1 MAADL
6 ILTNLEK
13 SLSEDFG
20 IPTDIKFVFTKKEG
34 GDGSTSIE
42 EIRAHKSILALA
54 SDVFKKCFYGGFKE
68 DNGSIG
74 IEDATKESFDAMI
87 SFIYNKKTDLSN
99 YDFDL
104 LCSIYYLADKYNI
117 NALEEETLKAVK
129 SKDIP
134 SDNVLD
140 IGVLAMKHL
149 IHDKLAEA
157 LFEAAAR
164 RLSRLFKGD
173 LSRAADYLAKVD
185 ADDNL
190 DPIRYKS
197 VVKIMARLRMINLA
211 PKRSTAKIAFDL
223 LEELL
228 SDDSDD
234 EEFPRTSV
242 RLVDAKKKK
251 RMRSAKG
258 E

>member
-6 ILTNLEK
+6 ILSNLEE

-129 SKDIP
+129 SKHIP

-140 IGVLAMKHL
+140 IGVLAMKHS

>member
-68 DNGSIG
+68 DNGSID
-74 IEDATKESFDAMI
+74 IEDATKETFDAMI

-129 SKDIP
+129 SKHIP

-140 IGVLAMKHL
+140 IGVLAMKHS

-173 LSRAADYLAKVD
+173 LFRAADYLAKVD
-185 ADDNL
+185 ADDTL

-211 PKRSTAKIAFDL
+211 PKRSTAKNAFDL